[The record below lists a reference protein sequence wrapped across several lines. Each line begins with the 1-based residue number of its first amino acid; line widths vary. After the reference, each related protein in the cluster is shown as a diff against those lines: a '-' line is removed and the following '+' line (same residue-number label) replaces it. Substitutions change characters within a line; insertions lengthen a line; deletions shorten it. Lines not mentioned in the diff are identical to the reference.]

1 MKKKY
6 FSDAD
11 CIDLLYNAAVT
22 LTGVH
27 QPDKIYSLI
36 VAQSC
41 LLTQTENGFIY
52 VVNEENEMLEV
63 KCGTGIYAVYNGA
76 CRSKEE
82 PSVSSTV
89 WRTGRP
95 LVVESVA
102 DWKGHAV
109 DRPYGWD
116 IIKSVLGIPLY
127 SGIEVIA
134 VIGLGFCDQ
143 QRHFNLLEIDLLSRF
158 AALASLALYNAKCY
172 QNPGAQETAPN
183 NSSPFNT
190 DFSAQYQINQY
201 HPAPSCQDKHEDF
214 TNPCQLAREMWKTAQ
229 FQVVDASVTSL
240 PPKQL
245 PEKEPCAYRLPLTE
259 REQTVL
265 TMLADG
271 ASNQEI
277 SRNLSVA
284 IPTVKAHI
292 SHIFAKLGAKRRV
305 QAIII
310 GRQQGLL

>member
-1 MKKKY
+1 MKRKY
-6 FSDAD
+6 LSDAD

-22 LTGVH
+22 LTGVY
-27 QPDKIYSLI
+27 QPDKLYSLI
-36 VAQSC
+36 VTQSC

-63 KCGTGIYAVYNGA
+63 KYGTGVYAVYKGA
-76 CRSKEE
+76 RRAKEE

-95 LVVESVA
+95 LVIESLA
-102 DWKGHAV
+102 NWEGHAV

-116 IIKSVLGIPLY
+116 VIKSVLGIPLY
-127 SGIEVIA
+127 SGIEVVA
-134 VIGLGFCDQ
+134 VVGLGFCDQ
-143 QRHFNLLEIDLLSRF
+143 ERHFNLLEIDLLSRF
-158 AALASLALYNAKCY
+158 AALASLALYNANRY
-172 QNPGAQETAPN
+172 QNPTPETAAN
-183 NSSPFNT
+183 NTPPFNT
-190 DFSAQYQINQY
+190 DVCAQHQINQY
-201 HPAPSCQDKHEDF
+201 RPAPSGQDKREDF

-229 FQVVDASVTSL
+229 FQVADANSAASVSA
-240 PPKQL
+240 KHF
-245 PEKEPCAYRLPLTE
+245 PEKELCTYRLPLTE

-265 TMLADG
+265 SMLADG

-277 SRNLSVA
+277 ARSLSVA

-292 SHIFAKLGAKRRV
+292 SHIFAKLGVKRRV